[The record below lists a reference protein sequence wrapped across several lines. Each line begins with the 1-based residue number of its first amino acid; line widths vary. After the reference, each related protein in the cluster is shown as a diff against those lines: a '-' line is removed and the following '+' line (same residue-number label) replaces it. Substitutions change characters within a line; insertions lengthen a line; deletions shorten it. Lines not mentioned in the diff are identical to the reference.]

1 MWNKIEVCFFL
12 LFQNNSS
19 NVCQQLFRSTYNS
32 VTISSIL
39 LAPSLSS
46 SPTLFPKFW
55 LSFLDCGNKHVS
67 SSSSWHSVEA
77 TLDTADSDHK
87 QILGTYKC
95 IRKILLKNVK
105 LEETICI
112 LTFVSVYQHLY
123 FSNFS
128 KHFSFFIFKKMYL
141 IHLTKL
147 SLDYIT

>member
-1 MWNKIEVCFFL
+1 MRNLLHTDMLVVQNHHMFLCEINWSLFIFLFFK
-12 LFQNNSS
+12 NNSS

-46 SPTLFPKFW
+46 SPTLFSKFW

-77 TLDTADSDHK
+77 TLDTADGDHK

-105 LEETICI
+105 LNKTI
-112 LTFVSVYQHLY
+112 SAY
-123 FSNFS
+123 
-128 KHFSFFIFKKMYL
+128 
-141 IHLTKL
+141 
-147 SLDYIT
+147 

>member
-1 MWNKIEVCFFL
+1 MCVNSYLDLHITL
-12 LFQNNSS
+12 LQYPVSYWPP
-19 NVCQQLFRSTYNS
+19 V
-32 VTISSIL
+32 
-39 LAPSLSS
+39 LSS

-77 TLDTADSDHK
+77 TLDTADGDHK

-112 LTFVSVYQHLY
+112 LTSY

-147 SLDYIT
+147 SLDYITSLSALK

>member
-1 MWNKIEVCFFL
+1 MRNLLHTNMFVVQNYHMFLCEINWSFFFCFSRTTALMCVNSYLDLHITL
-12 LFQNNSS
+12 LQYPVSYWPP
-19 NVCQQLFRSTYNS
+19 V
-32 VTISSIL
+32 
-39 LAPSLSS
+39 LSS

-77 TLDTADSDHK
+77 TLDTADGDHK

-112 LTFVSVYQHLY
+112 LTSVFFKL
-123 FSNFS
+123 F
-128 KHFSFFIFKKMYL
+128 KTFFILHF
-141 IHLTKL
+141 
-147 SLDYIT
+147 